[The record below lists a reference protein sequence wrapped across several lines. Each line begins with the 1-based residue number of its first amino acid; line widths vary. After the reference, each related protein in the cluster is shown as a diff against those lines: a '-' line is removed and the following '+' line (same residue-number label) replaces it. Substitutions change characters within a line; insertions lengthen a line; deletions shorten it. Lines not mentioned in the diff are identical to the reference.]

1 MRYLPSLI
9 AALLLGVTG
18 TSQTYEVGLYAGGS
32 NFIGDVGKTNYINPN
47 APVVGGIVKW
57 NRSPRHA
64 FRASILFAN
73 LEASDKNSDDIRRQN
88 RGYEFSG
95 SLIEGSLGI
104 EYTFWDFD
112 MHASFNR
119 PATPYLYTGFTY
131 FYHDSFALDGVEN
144 KLVKTKKELDLAIP
158 MVLGFKAQVSES
170 FVLAIEVGARYTF
183 TDDLDGSFPGDQ
195 AYNNL
200 SFGNINNKD
209 WYMFS
214 GLTIT
219 YTFGRQPCYC
229 GF

>member
-1 MRYLPSLI
+1 MRYFTVLI
-9 AALLLGVTG
+9 ITLLSGAQLH
-18 TSQTYEVGLYAGGS
+18 SQTYEIGLFAGGS
-32 NFIGDVGKTNYINPN
+32 NFIGDVGNSSYINPN
-47 APVVGGIVKW
+47 APVLGGIAKW
-57 NRSPRHA
+57 NRSARHA
-64 FRASILFAN
+64 FRASVLFAN
-73 LEASDKNSDDIRRQN
+73 LNASDFKSDDIRRQN

-112 MHASFNR
+112 MHESFNR
-119 PATPYLYTGFTY
+119 PASPYLYTGFTY
-131 FYHDSFALDGVEN
+131 FYHDSFALDPVEDA
-144 KLVKTKKELDLAIP
+144 LVKTDSEWDLAIP
-158 MVLGFKAQVSES
+158 MVLGFKAQVSSS
-170 FVLAIEVGARYTF
+170 FVLALELGARYTF
-183 TDDLDGSFPGDQ
+183 ADNLDGSFPGEEE
-195 AYNNL
+195 YGNV